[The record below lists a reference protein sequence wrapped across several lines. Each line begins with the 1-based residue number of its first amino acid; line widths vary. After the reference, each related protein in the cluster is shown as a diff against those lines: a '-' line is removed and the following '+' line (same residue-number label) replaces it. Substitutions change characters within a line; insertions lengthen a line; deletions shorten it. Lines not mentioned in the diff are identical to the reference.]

1 MNYSNDLGVGLR
13 DVPDVHISFPYKNTV
28 FDLYITSIEQKID
41 TSTHINYYKI
51 NAGTLPINMVQ
62 FLEQGH
68 IPSNV
73 EIIDYVR
80 TTEGKDIEKI
90 AKLEWPKIKL
100 YRLLK
105 SDGTNSYWI
114 LEVYKKML

>member
-1 MNYSNDLGVGLR
+1 MNYSNDLGIGLR
-13 DVPDVHISFPYKNTV
+13 GVPDVRISFPYKNTV

-62 FLEQGH
+62 FLEQGYT
-68 IPSNV
+68 PSNV

-80 TTEGKDIEKI
+80 ATEGKDIEKI
-90 AKLEWPKIKL
+90 TKLEWPEIKL

-114 LEVYKKML
+114 LEVYKEML